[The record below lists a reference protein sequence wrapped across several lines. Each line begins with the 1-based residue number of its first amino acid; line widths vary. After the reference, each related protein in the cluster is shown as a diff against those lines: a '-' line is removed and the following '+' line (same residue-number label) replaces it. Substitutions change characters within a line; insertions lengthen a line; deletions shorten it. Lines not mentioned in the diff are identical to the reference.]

1 MSIINKAQ
9 YFVIQFK
16 VAIEL
21 GLAIA
26 GKEGTCPSTTPN
38 GIRVL
43 DASAE
48 VQGPDAKAFGSKVPL
63 ALKGLESTVVV
74 TRKLASCTSILNA
87 VLLHEEGH
95 VVLDAVP
102 ECGWT
107 MLSAELACDKYMRV
121 RATTKECMAFLA
133 MLEYFNPH
141 MAKSGQVE
149 AYNTNLSRI
158 RSLKSYLGV

>member
-1 MSIINKAQ
+1 MSIINKAR
-9 YFVIQFK
+9 YFAIKFK
-16 VAIEL
+16 VTIEL

-26 GKEGTCPSTTPN
+26 GKEGVCPTTTPN

-48 VQGPDAKAFGSKVPL
+48 IQGPDARAFGSKVSL
-63 ALKGLESTVVV
+63 ALRGLESTVVM

-121 RATTKECMAFLA
+121 RATTEECMAFLA

>member
-1 MSIINKAQ
+1 MSIINKAK
-9 YFVIQFK
+9 YFAIQFK

-21 GLAIA
+21 GLANA
-26 GKEGTCPSTTPN
+26 GKEGVCPTTTPN
-38 GIRVL
+38 GTRVL
-43 DASAE
+43 DASNE
-48 VQGPDAKAFGSKVPL
+48 LQGPDARAFGSKVPL
-63 ALKGLESTVVV
+63 AFKGLESTVAV
-74 TRKLASCTSILNA
+74 TRKLASCISILNA

-95 VVLDAVP
+95 VALDAVP

-121 RATTKECMAFLA
+121 RATTEECMAFLA

-141 MAKSGQVE
+141 IAKSGQVE

>member
-1 MSIINKAQ
+1 MSITNKAK
-9 YFVIQFK
+9 YFAIQFK

-21 GLAIA
+21 GLANA
-26 GKEGTCPSTTPN
+26 GKEGVCPTTTPN
-38 GIRVL
+38 GTRVL
-43 DASAE
+43 DASNE
-48 VQGPDAKAFGSKVPL
+48 IQGPDAKAFGSKVPL
-63 ALKGLESTVVV
+63 ALRGLESTVVI

-107 MLSAELACDKYMRV
+107 MLNAELACDKYMRV
-121 RATTKECMAFLA
+121 RATTEECMAFLA

-141 MAKSGQVE
+141 IAKSGQVE

>member
-1 MSIINKAQ
+1 MSITNKVR
-9 YFVIQFK
+9 YFAIQFK

-21 GLAIA
+21 GLANA
-26 GKEGTCPSTTPN
+26 GKEGVCPTTTPN
-38 GIRVL
+38 GIKVL

-48 VQGPDAKAFGSKVPL
+48 LQGPDARAFGSKVPL

-107 MLSAELACDKYMRV
+107 MLDAELACDKYMRV

-133 MLEYFNPH
+133 MLEYFNPY

>member
-1 MSIINKAQ
+1 MSIINKAK

-26 GKEGTCPSTTPN
+26 SKEGVCPTTTPN
-38 GIRVL
+38 GTRVL
-43 DASAE
+43 DVSNE
-48 VQGPDAKAFGSKVPL
+48 IQGPDARAFGSKVPL

-74 TRKLASCTSILNA
+74 TRKLASCISILNA

-95 VVLDAVP
+95 VALDAVP

-107 MLSAELACDKYMRV
+107 MLSAELACDSYMRV
-121 RATTKECMAFLA
+121 RATTEECMAFLA

-149 AYNTNLSRI
+149 AYNTNLFRI
-158 RSLKSYLGV
+158 RSLKAYLGV